1 MGAEHYCRDTTL
13 CDLEEEC
20 AVKKSKKQKLERA
33 GWVVSGTQE
42 FLDLSD
48 AAMALI
54 DVRVSLAQALRQR
67 RQKMKISQATFAK
80 RVGSSQSRVAK
91 MEAGDPSV
99 SIDLLVRSLITSG
112 SSAEEIGKVIA
123 SAGLDPATV

>member
-1 MGAEHYCRDTTL
+1 M
-13 CDLEEEC
+13 
-20 AVKKSKKQKLERA
+20 KKSKKQKLERA

>member
-1 MGAEHYCRDTTL
+1 MGAERYCRDTTL
-13 CDLEEEC
+13 CDLEEDC

>member
-1 MGAEHYCRDTTL
+1 M
-13 CDLEEEC
+13 
-20 AVKKSKKQKLERA
+20 KKSKKQKLERA

-67 RQKMKISQATFAK
+67 RQNMKISQATFAK

-123 SAGLDPATV
+123 SAGLDPAIV